1 MDEGGSSSKKKKRI
15 KIKSNHT
22 GNKKFSLSWLF
33 ITISITFFL
42 SVIMSFITSSHLDDV
57 TLSVAFVIL
66 FAIIMIGILFDMI
79 GMAVATASDVPF
91 HAMASRKVAGAYYS
105 IKLIKHNEKV
115 SSICNDVIG
124 DICGI
129 VSDSIGSVVVADIV
143 LVHGYSF
150 LLTSLLITGMISA
163 LTVGGKA
170 AGKTIAINNCNL
182 IIYIVGKIFYFFG
195 RKK

>member
-1 MDEGGSSSKKKKRI
+1 MDDSSSFKKKKIRV
-15 KIKSNHT
+15 KSYHT
-22 GNKKFSLSWLF
+22 GNKKFSFSWLLITVLLTF
-33 ITISITFFL
+33 IL
-42 SVIMSFITSSHLDDV
+42 SVLISAFTASTLQDV
-57 TLSVAFVIL
+57 TLSVAFIVL
-66 FAIIMIGILFDMI
+66 FAIILVGILFDMI

-91 HAMASRKVAGAYYS
+91 HAMASRKVPGAYYVV
-105 IKLIKHNEKV
+105 KLIKHNEKV

-129 VSDSIGSVVVADIV
+129 VSGSVGSVVVADVV
-143 LVHGYSF
+143 LVHGFNF

-170 AGKTIAINNCNL
+170 AGKTLAINNCNG
-182 IIYIVGKIFYFFG
+182 IIYMVGKIIYFFG

>member
-1 MDEGGSSSKKKKRI
+1 MDDGTSYKRKKI
-15 KIKSNHT
+15 KVKSNHT
-22 GNKKFSLSWLF
+22 GNKKFSISWLC
-33 ITISITFFL
+33 ITVIFTFFL
-42 SVIMSFITSSHLDDV
+42 SVFISFVTSSRLEDV
-57 TLSVAFVIL
+57 TLTVAFIIL
-66 FAIIMIGILFDMI
+66 FLIILVGIIFDMI

-129 VSDSIGSVVVADIV
+129 VSGSIGSVVVADIV
-143 LVHGYSF
+143 LVHQFNF

-170 AGKTIAINNCNL
+170 AGKTVAINNCNSIL
-182 IIYIVGKIFYFFG
+182 YIVGKIFYFFG

>member
-1 MDEGGSSSKKKKRI
+1 M
-15 KIKSNHT
+15 
-22 GNKKFSLSWLF
+22 
-33 ITISITFFL
+33 
-42 SVIMSFITSSHLDDV
+42 
-57 TLSVAFVIL
+57 IL
-66 FAIIMIGILFDMI
+66 FAIILVGIIFDMI

-91 HAMASRKVAGAYYS
+91 HAMASRKVPGAYYS

-129 VSDSIGSVVVADIV
+129 VSGSIGSVVVADIV
-143 LVHGYSF
+143 LVHQYNF

-170 AGKTIAINNCNL
+170 AGKTVAINNCNS
-182 IIYIVGKIFYFFG
+182 IIDLVGKIFYFFG